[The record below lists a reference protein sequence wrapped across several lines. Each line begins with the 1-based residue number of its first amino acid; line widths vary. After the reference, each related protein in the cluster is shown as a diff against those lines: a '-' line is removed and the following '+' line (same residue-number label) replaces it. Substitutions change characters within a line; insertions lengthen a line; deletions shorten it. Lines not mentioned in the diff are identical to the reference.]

1 MYFVLPAELQT
12 CESVISSIT
21 LNIFWGIFTDESASL
36 ETLKNCLRAFEHMM
50 VLEKYVTSVTPDS
63 NDVTP
68 GSSSDVTRM
77 IRLQQQYK
85 DSDLLQDF
93 IIDIETYFD

>member
-1 MYFVLPAELQT
+1 
-12 CESVISSIT
+12 
-21 LNIFWGIFTDESASL
+21 
-36 ETLKNCLRAFEHMM
+36 MM

-68 GSSSDVTRM
+68 GSSSDVMRM